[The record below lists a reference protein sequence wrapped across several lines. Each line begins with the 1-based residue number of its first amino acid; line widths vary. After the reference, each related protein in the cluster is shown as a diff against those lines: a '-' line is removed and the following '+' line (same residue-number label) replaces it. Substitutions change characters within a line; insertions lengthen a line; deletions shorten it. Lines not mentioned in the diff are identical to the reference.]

1 MRYRFVAAEKANY
14 SLTLLCR
21 TMKVSR
27 SGFYGWTAADQSE
40 RERDD
45 RRLLPIVRE
54 LFLQSGATYGS
65 RRLARALQARGHA
78 CSRSRARR
86 LMCLAGLSV
95 RKKRKWKATTSSRH
109 SLPVSPNILAR
120 DFAVASP
127 DLAWAG
133 DITYIWTAEGWLY
146 LAVILD
152 LFSRRVVGW
161 ALNRRMNS
169 ALVMRAFEMA
179 LWRRRPAPGLV
190 FHTDRGS
197 QYASFDFQ
205 QMLADAGI
213 TGSMSRKG
221 DPYDN
226 AVVESFF
233 ASLKTDRI
241 SLRHYQTREEATR
254 DIVDYIEMFYNGV
267 RLHSSLDYVSPKD
280 FEDKWLAAKGS

>member
-1 MRYRFVAAEKANY
+1 
-14 SLTLLCR
+14 
-21 TMKVSR
+21 
-27 SGFYGWTAADQSE
+27 
-40 RERDD
+40 
-45 RRLLPIVRE
+45 
-54 LFLQSGATYGS
+54 
-65 RRLARALQARGHA
+65 
-78 CSRSRARR
+78 
-86 LMCLAGLSV
+86 MCLAGLSV